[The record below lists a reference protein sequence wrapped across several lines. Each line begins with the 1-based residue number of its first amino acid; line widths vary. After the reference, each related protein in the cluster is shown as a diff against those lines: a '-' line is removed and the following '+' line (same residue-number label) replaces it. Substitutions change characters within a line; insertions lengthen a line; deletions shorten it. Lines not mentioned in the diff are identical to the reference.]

1 MSTATSCW
9 REIEL
14 EIPAEQVQA
23 EEERIAR
30 ELARV
35 ARVPGFRPGR
45 APVSL
50 IRRRF
55 ADDIRSEVI
64 QNLVPDWLEKA
75 LAERGW
81 QPVSRPRVER
91 VDFADTGALRFTA
104 AFEVLPEFEL
114 QPYRGLEVEVEAV
127 DVTEA
132 DVERALEQLRE
143 QMATLVPVEG
153 RAAQD
158 GDYVLL
164 KLTGTPAGGGEPVH
178 SDNAVCRLGDEETL
192 PAFTENLRGAVAGET
207 RRFEVTYPEDFPD
220 PKLRGRRFTFRAEV
234 VAVKEKKL
242 PELDDAFARAT
253 GQAETLEELRT
264 RLRQQ
269 LEQARE
275 ERQRQ
280 QVREKVLDR
289 LVAMYDF
296 PVPEALVERQLD
308 ARLERAVRR
317 LLAQGIDP
325 RGLNV
330 DWAGLRQRQ
339 RERALADVRAEI
351 LLDRIAQAEGI
362 EVTEEEFA
370 QQLERMARRT
380 GESVEALR
388 ARLTR
393 EGVLDTMKAKARS
406 EKTLDWLCQQARIQ
420 MVPRSR

>member
-317 LLAQGIDP
+317 LAQGIDP

-420 MVPRSR
+420 MVPKSR